1 MARTRR
7 PLTQEEIQG
16 FRQILEKKREEIWE
30 EIRNELKSRVSE
42 EYHSLIN
49 DVNDEEDL
57 AQIDLQEEVVLG
69 VMEARK
75 KELEAISQALWR
87 IGHGEYGRC
96 LECQD
101 WICLERLKVRPW
113 AVYCLPCKEELERL
127 GRI

>member
-42 EYHSLIN
+42 QYHSLIN

-87 IGHGEYGRC
+87 IDHGEYGRC